1 MKVNCFLVGLL
12 LAMACPPAWA
22 HSIPRNT
29 AEPPDASV
37 PIGEDTILSV
47 PSRTPPIECAVFM
60 LEGGNIRRTANGVR
74 PSSELGTLIH
84 GGMEWADCGPLASY
98 RWLAIDDSATTLYI
112 WWLRPEPKR

>member
-1 MKVNCFLVGLL
+1 MKVSCFLVALL

-22 HSIPRNT
+22 HSIPRNIS

-47 PSRTPPIECAVFM
+47 PSRTPPIECAVFV

-74 PSSELGTLIH
+74 PSSRTRHAYPRWNGMGQTAVLWHHTDGLLSTIPLQRFSF
-84 GGMEWADCGPLASY
+84 GG
-98 RWLAIDDSATTLYI
+98 
-112 WWLRPEPKR
+112 